1 MEYYELIRK
10 RYSVRRY
17 QDKKVESS
25 KLTQILEAA
34 RVAPT
39 GCNKQPFKL
48 IVCDNA
54 ESLNK
59 IALSGNIYSA
69 PLAIIICAE
78 TDKAW
83 VRPYDKKNIADID
96 ASIVTTQM
104 MLEAANQSLGSVW
117 ICNFKPDVLKQGFNL
132 PENLKPVNILAIGY
146 ADGEPASIS
155 RFDTQ
160 RKKMSDIVFY
170 NNVN

>member
-10 RYSVRRY
+10 RCSVRKY
-17 QDKKVESS
+17 LDKKVESS

-54 ESLNK
+54 QSLEK
-59 IALSGNIYSA
+59 IAQSGTIYNA
-69 PLAIIICAE
+69 PLAIIVCAE

-83 VRPYDKKNIADID
+83 VRPYDKKNIAEID

-104 MLEAANQSLGSVW
+104 MLEAANQGLGSVW
-117 ICNFKPDVLKQGFNL
+117 ICNFKPDIIRSGFNL
-132 PENLKPVNILAIGY
+132 PANLEPVNILAIGY
-146 ADGEPASIS
+146 GDGEPASIS
-155 RFDTQ
+155 RFETQ
-160 RKKMSDIVFY
+160 RKKISELVYY